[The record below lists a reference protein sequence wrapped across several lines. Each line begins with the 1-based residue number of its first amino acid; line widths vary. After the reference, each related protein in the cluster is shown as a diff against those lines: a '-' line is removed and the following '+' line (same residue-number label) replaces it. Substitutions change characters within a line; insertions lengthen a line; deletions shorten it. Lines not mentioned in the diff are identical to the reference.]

1 MNDCEELAKLV
12 AAGDVLAIT
21 GAGMSTDC
29 GLPDYRGSGGG
40 ESPSVDY
47 DSFCYDRTWQRWV
60 WQRNQETWQTLD
72 SLTPS
77 PAHMILADW
86 EKRGLLCG
94 IATQNIDGLHSKAG
108 SQKVAEMH
116 GSFRRVR
123 CIDCDEV
130 TSREELDVRLRAL
143 NPDLVYDPD
152 PANAAI
158 LATADRAK
166 AEQST
171 FEIAPCASCGGTLK
185 PDIVFFGESVQ
196 AIPEAFDMAREAK
209 TALVLGTS
217 LIVLTGMWVLQ
228 EAWSTGSQL
237 AIINRGPTQAD
248 RFADIRIEGGV
259 SETLTAVNS
268 LLNLE

>member
-1 MNDCEELAKLV
+1 MSDLEELAELV

-40 ESPSVDY
+40 EAPSVDY
-47 DSFCYDRTWQRWV
+47 DSFVYEPMWQRWV

-77 PAHMILADW
+77 PAHMILAEW
-86 EKRGLLCG
+86 ERRGLLTG

-108 SQKVAEMH
+108 SRRVAEMH
-116 GSFRRVR
+116 GSFRQVR

-130 TSREELDVRLRAL
+130 TPRSELDPRLRAL
-143 NPDLVYDPD
+143 NPDLAYDAN

-158 LATADRAK
+158 LATADRQR
-166 AEQST
+166 AEAST
-171 FEIAPCASCGGTLK
+171 FNLAPCATCGGVLK

-196 AIPEAFDMAREAK
+196 AIPEAFEMAREAK
-209 TALVLGTS
+209 TTLVLGTS
-217 LIVLTGMWVLQ
+217 LLVLTGMWVLQ
-228 EAWSTGSQL
+228 EAWSNGSQL

-259 SETLTAVNS
+259 SETLTAINS
-268 LLNLE
+268 LLLS